1 MDAKFRKDYCS
12 ENRKSRIQNL
22 KFVANVLAVLLAF
35 IFQAEAQQ
43 QAKLYRVGVLTLNRL
58 ERPHIKALRDG
69 LEKAGYIEG
78 QNLILSMEQSK
89 NIDDLRSTAKMFVK
103 EKFDIIVANSNIET
117 GIAQQETTEIPIVFM
132 PASAP
137 VRAGFVKSLAHP
149 GTNLTGLTYY
159 TDFRENGKQL
169 EIFKEVVPSVRRVTI
184 LIDGG
189 TLQPVDAPSLALVR
203 KVAAHVG
210 IKLTEK
216 SVNSLLEAEQVV
228 SSLSRHGTDGIH
240 VTCTGLF
247 SNLKKIGAISNQ
259 KKIPLY
265 GCATAQVAEDGA
277 LFTYAPDMHQM
288 GHRAAQYVDRI
299 LKGTRPQDLPVETPR
314 KFEMVI
320 SLKTADAIGIRIPPE
335 VLQRADKVIR

>member
-1 MDAKFRKDYCS
+1 MSSKVTIF
-12 ENRKSRIQNL
+12 
-22 KFVANVLAVLLAF
+22 LLFMLLLTTAHSS
-35 IFQAEAQQ
+35 EAQQ
-43 QAKLYRVGVLTLNRL
+43 QIKVYRVGVLMLNRL

-69 LEKAGYIEG
+69 LEQAGYIEG
-78 QNLILSMEQSK
+78 KNLLLNMEQRK
-89 NIDDLRSTAKMFVK
+89 NIDDLRSAAKMFVQ
-103 EKFDIIVANSNIET
+103 EKFDVIVANSNIET
-117 GIAQQETTEIPIVFM
+117 GIAQQATTEIPIVFM

-169 EIFKEVVPSVRRVTI
+169 EIFKAVVPSLHRVTI

-189 TLQPVDAPSLALVR
+189 ALQPVDAPSLALVR

-210 IKLTEK
+210 IKLLEK

-228 SSLSRHGTDGIH
+228 SALSRQSTDGVH

-247 SNLKKIGAISNQ
+247 SNLKNIGAISRQ
-259 KKIPLY
+259 KKLPLY

-288 GHRAAQYVDRI
+288 GLRAAWYVDRI
-299 LKGTRPQDLPVETPR
+299 LKGTRPQDLPVETPT
-314 KFEMVI
+314 EI
-320 SLKTADAIGIRIPPE
+320 
-335 VLQRADKVIR
+335 

>member
-1 MDAKFRKDYCS
+1 MG
-12 ENRKSRIQNL
+12 IQVTIFL
-22 KFVANVLAVLLAF
+22 LFLLASGYSS
-35 IFQAEAQQ
+35 EAQQ
-43 QAKLYRVGVLTLNRL
+43 QTKVYRVGVLMLNRI

-69 LEKAGYIEG
+69 LERAGYIEG
-78 QNLILSMEQSK
+78 KNLILSMKQSK
-89 NIDDLRSTAKMFVK
+89 SIDDLRSTVQIFVQ
-103 EKFDIIVANSNIET
+103 EKFDVIVANSNVET
-117 GIAQQETTEIPIVFM
+117 GIAQQATTEIPIVFM

-137 VRAGFVKSLAHP
+137 VRAGFVKSLSHP
-149 GTNLTGLTYY
+149 GTNLTGVTYY

-169 EIFKEVVPSVRRVTI
+169 EMFKEVVPTLRRVTI

-189 TLQPVDAPSLALVR
+189 ALQPVDPPSLALVR

-210 IKLTEK
+210 IKLTER
-216 SVNSLLEAEQVV
+216 SVNSLAEAEQIV

-247 SNLKKIGAISNQ
+247 SNLKNIGAVSNQ

-277 LFTYAPDMHQM
+277 LFTYAPDMHHM
-288 GHRAAQYVDRI
+288 GQRAAWYVDRI
-299 LKGTRPQDLPVETPR
+299 LKGARPQDLPVETPR

-320 SLKTADAIGIRIPPE
+320 NLKTAEAIGIRIPPE